1 MPDAKS
7 YDRFNAA
14 AHHRSC
20 WCPCLAGRALVHRDR
35 YNDWTFPKGKL
46 EHDEHPMIAAVRE
59 ILEEAGARIALG
71 APLPGRDYSE
81 GIGRKHVYYWAGRYL
96 DGEFTANEEVDEVRW
111 LTIEQTRELM
121 TYPADHAVLDAFA
134 LQPRD
139 TIPLVLV
146 RHAKA
151 KSREEWT
158 EDDHLRPLTARGG
171 TQAERFAHVLSSVYE
186 PLSVVSSP
194 WLRCMQ
200 TVSPY
205 AGLVNQPLAELD
217 VLGESEFEQDPT
229 TGIEAARQ
237 LIDAAR
243 GRGQGLILCSH
254 GNVMPALLLQALQGF
269 ADKNQKE
276 PLGKGEFFVVHLSIA
291 TGQVVGLER
300 HRP

>member
-1 MPDAKS
+1 MTEATQP
-7 YDRFNAA
+7 RIIEAA
-14 AHHRSC
+14 GAIVWRGESTD
-20 WCPCLAGRALVHRDR
+20 PRIALVHRDR

-46 EHDEHPMIAAVRE
+46 ELDEHPMIAAVRE
-59 ILEEAGARIALG
+59 IHEEAGARIALG

-158 EDDHLRPLTARGG
+158 EDDHLRPLTARG
-171 TQAERFAHVLSSVYE
+171 
-186 PLSVVSSP
+186 SP

-217 VLGESEFEQDPT
+217 VLGESEFEQDPA

-243 GRGQGLILCSH
+243 GRGQGLIFCSH
-254 GNVMPALLLQALQGF
+254 GNVIPALLLEALHGF
-269 ADKNQKE
+269 ADKNQAE
-276 PLGKGEFFVVHLSIA
+276 PLGKGEFFVIHLSIA